1 MKKLK
6 SLLLLFVTLLA
17 LNVSAQEQNQAE
29 KISELNDKVNGLLE
43 RAATAESDLAKL
55 TKIKVSGY
63 IQAQYQNFESPALLS
78 KSQNYFSLRRV
89 RVKFTYEALD
99 GVKFVLQPDFAPG
112 ALSLK
117 DAYVVL
123 NDRWTKAFSV
133 TAGKF
138 NRPNYEVEYTSSQR
152 LRYWR

>member
-6 SLLLLFVTLLA
+6 SLLFLLVSIIA
-17 LNVSAQEQNQAE
+17 LNLSAQEQSQAE

-43 RAATAESDLAKL
+43 RAATSESDLAKL

-63 IQAQYQNFESPALLS
+63 IQAQYQNFESPTLLS

-112 ALSLK
+112 NLSLK
-117 DAYVVL
+117 DAYVVV
-123 NDRWTKAFSV
+123 NDHWSKTLVYGPVNSTGQTMKLSTHQVSA
-133 TAGKF
+133 
-138 NRPNYEVEYTSSQR
+138 N
-152 LRYWR
+152 